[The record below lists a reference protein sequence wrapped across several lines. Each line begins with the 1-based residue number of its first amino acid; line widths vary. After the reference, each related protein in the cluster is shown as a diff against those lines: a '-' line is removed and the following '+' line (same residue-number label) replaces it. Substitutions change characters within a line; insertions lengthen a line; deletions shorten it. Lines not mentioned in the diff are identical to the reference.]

1 MQTDLRLGP
10 QGPGCPAGRG
20 LPSPNPS
27 SSLCGFGLNGEK
39 LKGRA
44 GKVKAN
50 LQGQAWGRKAGQ
62 KPRVSGGL
70 TFTWK
75 LPRPPLPALLPAAP
89 RQGRLVSLL
98 LSLSFLILKAGVK
111 TASTRPEPFS
121 RDSDL

>member
-10 QGPGCPAGRG
+10 QGG
-20 LPSPNPS
+20 LPGWEGPALSQPS

-50 LQGQAWGRKAGQ
+50 LQGQARGRKAGQ